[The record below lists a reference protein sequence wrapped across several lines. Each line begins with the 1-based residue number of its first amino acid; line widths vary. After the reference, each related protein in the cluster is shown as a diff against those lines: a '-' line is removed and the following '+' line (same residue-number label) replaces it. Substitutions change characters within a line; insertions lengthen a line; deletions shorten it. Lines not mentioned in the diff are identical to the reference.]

1 MAETPAHCHL
11 CALWASLFSVPP
23 RPLTREARECGNCRG
38 RSGIR
43 TALRRAIAS
52 ANPLFA
58 ATLPHIE
65 EPIEL
70 EESS

>member
-1 MAETPAHCHL
+1 MTETPAHCHL
-11 CALWASLFSVPP
+11 CVLWAYLFAVPP

-43 TALRRAIAS
+43 MALRRAIAS
-52 ANPLFA
+52 ANPLLVT
-58 ATLPHIE
+58 TLSQIE

-70 EESS
+70 EE